1 MTMQVMTLIV
11 IVLVV
16 AVVVLQ
22 VLAIRR
28 KALVDL
34 GPLHG
39 TLGALKEADE
49 RIARSVRDE
58 LAQSR
63 TEASA
68 ASTLT
73 RQELAAALREVN
85 EALTHRLE
93 TFRGIVDD
101 RLRLIQDDT
110 AQKLEKVRFDAGNTS
125 KATREELSLQLKGY
139 NDSVLKQIEALGL
152 TQHRQLQQVNQQLEK
167 LVAANQQK
175 IDELKNAVEVRL
187 RGLQE
192 DNAQQLEKMRA
203 TVDEKLQGTLEKR
216 LGESFQ
222 LVSERLEA
230 VSRGLGEMQTLALG
244 VGDLKR
250 VLTNVKARGTWG
262 EVQLDALLEQVLT
275 PSQYER
281 NVSPRDNGER
291 VEFAIR
297 MPGRGGDVDEVVWL
311 PIDAKFPV
319 EDYQRLLDAQEQA
332 DPVAAESAASQLEA
346 RIKQCAKDISEKYV
360 CPPQTT
366 DFAILFLPTEGLFS
380 EVIRRRGLAEHIQQ
394 QYRVVIAGPTTLWSI
409 LTSLQMGFR
418 TLAIQKRSSEVW
430 QVLGAVKTEWK
441 KYADVLEKVKKQ
453 LQTAANTVDSA
464 GRRTRAIDRKLRA
477 VEELPAVEAGQL
489 LQLPSELELDGEG
502 ELERATS

>member
-1 MTMQVMTLIV
+1 MQVMTLVV
-11 IVLVV
+11 IALVT
-16 AVVVLQ
+16 VVVIMQ

-28 KALVDL
+28 QALVDL

-49 RIARSVRDE
+49 RIERSVRDE
-58 LAQSR
+58 LTQSR

-68 ASTLT
+68 ASAST
-73 RQELAAALREVN
+73 RQEISAALRDAN
-85 EALTHRLE
+85 DSLAQRFDG
-93 TFRGIVDD
+93 FRASVDG
-101 RLRLIQDDT
+101 RLRQLQDET
-110 AQKLEKVRFDAGNTS
+110 TGKLEAARAEAGAAS
-125 KATREELSLQLKGY
+125 RSTREDLTLQLKTL
-139 NDSVLKQIEALGL
+139 NDSVLKLMTDLG
-152 TQHRQLQQVNQQLEK
+152 TMQHRQLQQVNVQLEK
-167 LVAANQQK
+167 LITANQQK
-175 IDELKNAVEVRL
+175 SDELKAAVEVRL

-262 EVQLDALLEQVLT
+262 EVQLGALLEQVLT
-275 PSQYER
+275 PSQYEP
-281 NVSPRDNGER
+281 NVSPRNNGER

-332 DPVAAESAASQLEA
+332 DPAAAELAASQLEA
-346 RIKQCAKDISEKYV
+346 RIKQCAKEISEKYV

-366 DFAILFLPTEGLFS
+366 DFGILFLPTEGLFS

-430 QVLGAVKTEWK
+430 QVLGAVKAEWK

-453 LQTAANTVDSA
+453 LQTAANTVEHA

-477 VEELPAVEAGQL
+477 VEELPETEAVQL
-489 LQLPSELELDGEG
+489 LQLPAELEVDGEP
-502 ELERATS
+502 ERATS